1 MVEMSTYGSERA
13 RADNPPG
20 LLEVLEGLRTGFIVL
35 ALELNTGS

>member
-20 LLEVLEGLRTGFIVL
+20 LLEDDSPVRVSSRYLFCIL
-35 ALELNTGS
+35 